1 LKSAGLIVDPTPLA
15 AGLAHGLV
23 WMQYRV
29 ENVQMTIH
37 IRRRGFIVTLGCIA
51 AGWSVAAR
59 AQCSE
64 PTNDEPQSQSNR
76 WSASMSHSVG

>member
-1 LKSAGLIVDPTPLA
+1 LQSAGLIVDPTPLA

-29 ENVQMTIH
+29 KNVQMTIH

-51 AGWSVAAR
+51 AG
-59 AQCSE
+59 
-64 PTNDEPQSQSNR
+64 
-76 WSASMSHSVG
+76 